1 MAGQQYLNSG
11 PPQERRTVS
20 LDEPMKVL
28 NAIVVFG
35 SRLGTA
41 FSLQCSIMRTKGAV
55 RWAMSIATSC
65 ETGRISVFDAHT
77 GSSLI
82 TIQLIPSNPVWRVVL
97 SSMRHPPPVA
107 LRHRNTIVP
116 TTSADHR
123 SDVPLIRAPEASRPQ
138 PPLDVLLLPG
148 PPFFDATIARRD
160 AGATL
165 CGVRRCLV
173 W

>member
-1 MAGQQYLNSG
+1 MAGQPYLNSG
-11 PPQERRTVS
+11 PPPERRTVS
-20 LDEPMKVL
+20 LKEPMKVL

-41 FSLQCSIMRTKGAV
+41 FSLQCSILRTRDNV
-55 RWAMSIATSC
+55 RWPMSIATSC

-82 TIQLIPSNPVWRVVL
+82 KIQLIPSNPVWRVVL

-107 LRHRNTIVP
+107 LRHRDTIVP
-116 TTSADHR
+116 TTSADHC
-123 SDVPLIRAPEASRPQ
+123 SDVPLIRAPQTSRPK
-138 PPLDVLLLPG
+138 PPPDVLLLPG
-148 PPFFDATIARRD
+148 PQFFDETIARRD

-165 CGVRRCLV
+165 CGVRCCLF